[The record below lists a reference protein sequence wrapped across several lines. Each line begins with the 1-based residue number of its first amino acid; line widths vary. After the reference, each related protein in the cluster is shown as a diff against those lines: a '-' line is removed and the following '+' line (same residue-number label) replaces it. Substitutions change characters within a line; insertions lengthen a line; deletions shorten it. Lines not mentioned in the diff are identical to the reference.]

1 MLASYDLLIP
11 LLIALHVV
19 VVVLWIGGVAF
30 VTINIFPILMRMED
44 SLEKVRYFQAVENR
58 FARQARLYALIAGIT
73 GAGILFFE
81 NGWSGILSKRGLGII
96 LMILA
101 WLVYVF
107 ILTFEKG
114 IFKVL
119 FSDKVQD
126 VSRIFFKMNIFHW
139 FILTISFLAIFAGVY
154 FGHGG
159 TF

>member
-1 MLASYDLLIP
+1 MSILIP
-11 LLIALHVV
+11 LLTALHVIV
-19 VVVLWIGGVAF
+19 VILWIGGVAF

-73 GAGILFFE
+73 GAAILFLE
-81 NGWSGILSKRGLGII
+81 SGWLGLFTRMGLGIL
-96 LMILA
+96 LMLLA
-101 WLVYVF
+101 WLVYVL

-114 IFKVL
+114 IFKIL
-119 FSDKVQD
+119 FSERVQD
-126 VSRIFFKMNIFHW
+126 VSRIFFKLNIFHW
-139 FILTISFLAIFAGVY
+139 FILTLSFLAIFAGVY